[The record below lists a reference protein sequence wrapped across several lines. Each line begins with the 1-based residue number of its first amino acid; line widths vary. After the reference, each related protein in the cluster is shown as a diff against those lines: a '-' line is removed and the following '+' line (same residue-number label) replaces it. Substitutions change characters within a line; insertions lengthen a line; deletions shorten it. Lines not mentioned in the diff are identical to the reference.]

1 VRHITPSRPH
11 RAADITGDGT
21 GEKNDMER
29 HVEITSEGRSE
40 RRKGDS
46 VTTFLQYDLVQSR
59 QREMLREAEID
70 RLTAAQSQWQISRRD
85 TLLVFLGNALI
96 AAGARIA
103 RHAERPRDAAAG
115 LRQL

>member
-1 VRHITPSRPH
+1 MRHITPSRPR

-21 GEKNDMER
+21 DEKNDTER
-29 HVEITSEGRSE
+29 HLETTRDGRSE

-46 VTTFLQYDLVQSR
+46 VTTFLQHDLVQSR

-70 RLTAAQSQWQISRRD
+70 RLTVALSQRQISRRD

-103 RHAERPRDAAAG
+103 RQAERPRDAAAS